1 MAMGMLFEKG
11 GKIRG
16 KVRTPAGVWGDVLA
30 AGGKP

>member
-11 GKIRG
+11 G